1 MRGKEEGM
9 RRLIGVL
16 IVAVFFIGMIAA
28 LVVNVGLT
36 KTLFGLGVTGLILGA
51 FYLFALGIWLIWEY
65 KE

>member
-1 MRGKEEGM
+1 M